1 MATDITNGKGGEVSV
16 TDTAQLI
23 SIVPAVGTDGN
34 RKSALTVKVSN
45 EGSSTI
51 YAIVNAEAADYVE
64 ASAVPIAP
72 DKDFWFVGQ
81 PVKKLVLACA
91 SGETSTANWGAY

>member
-1 MATDITNGKGGEVSV
+1 MSDVTHGKGGVVTV

-23 SIVPAVGTDGN
+23 EIVPAPGVNTLQ
-34 RKSALTVKVSN
+34 KSAMTLKVSN

-51 YAIVNAEAADYVE
+51 YAIVNAETSDYTEAD
-64 ASAVPIAP
+64 AIPIGA

-91 SGETSTANWGAY
+91 SGESSTANYGAY